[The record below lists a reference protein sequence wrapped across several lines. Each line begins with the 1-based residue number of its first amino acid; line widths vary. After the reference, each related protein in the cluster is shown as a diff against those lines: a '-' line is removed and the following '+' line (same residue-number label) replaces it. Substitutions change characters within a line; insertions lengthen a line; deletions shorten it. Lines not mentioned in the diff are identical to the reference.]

1 MSKVGKA
8 PIEIPEEVEVT
19 VRDGTVQVKGNN
31 GLEFTQE
38 YDSDFV
44 AVDIDDDHVVVKRKG
59 DRKEYREKH
68 GLYRSLV
75 ANMIEGLVNPF
86 EKSLVLEGLGYRVRE
101 QGNDLVFELGY
112 SHPIKYELPE
122 HIEAEVQDNDQV
134 TIKGPDKQEVG
145 QVAADIRSLRPPEPY
160 KGKGIRYK
168 GEEIIRKE
176 GKLSGGEEA
185 EIGSS

>member
-8 PIEIPEEVEVT
+8 PIDIPEGVELSLEE
-19 VRDGTVQVKGNN
+19 GTVTAKNED

-38 YDSDFV
+38 YDRGFV
-44 AVDIDDDHVVVKRKG
+44 TAEIDDGQLVMKRKAN
-59 DRKEYREKH
+59 RKEYKEKH

-75 ANMIEGLVNPF
+75 ANMLEGLVEPF
-86 EKSLVLEGLGYRVRE
+86 EKNLVLEGLGYRVRK

-112 SHPIKYELPE
+112 SHPIEYPLPE
-122 HIEAEVQDNDQV
+122 NIDAEVEDNDQL

-145 QVAADIRSLRPPEPY
+145 QVAADIKSLRPPEPY
-160 KGKGIRYK
+160 KGKGIKYK

-185 EIGSS
+185 EIG

>member
-8 PIEIPEEVEVT
+8 PIEIPEGVELSLGDRTVT
-19 VRDGTVQVKGNN
+19 ARDGD

-38 YDSDFV
+38 FDPDFV
-44 AVDIDDDHVVVKRKG
+44 TVETKEDKLVMKRKA
-59 DRKEYREKH
+59 DSKEYKEKH

-75 ANMIEGLVNPF
+75 ANMIEGLVEPF
-86 EKSLVLEGLGYRVRE
+86 EKTLVLEGLGYRVRK
-101 QGNDLVFELGY
+101 QGKDLVFELGY
-112 SHPIKYELPE
+112 SHPIEYDLPKD
-122 HIEAEVQDNDQV
+122 IEAEVEDNDQV
-134 TIKGPDKQEVG
+134 TIMGPEKQKVG

-160 KGKGIRYK
+160 KGKGIKYK

-185 EIGSS
+185 EIG

>member
-8 PIEIPEEVEVT
+8 PITIPESVDLTVE
-19 VRDGTVQVKGNN
+19 DGMVKARNED

-38 YDSDFV
+38 YDPNFV
-44 AVDIDDDHVVVKRKG
+44 TAEIKDNELIMRRKA
-59 DRKEYREKH
+59 DRKEYKEKH

-75 ANMIEGLVNPF
+75 ANMVEGLVNPF
-86 EKSLVLEGLGYRVRE
+86 DKTLVLEGLGYRVRK
-101 QGNDLVFELGY
+101 QGGDLVFDLGY
-112 SHPIKYELPE
+112 SHPIEYPLPE
-122 HIEAEVQDNDQV
+122 DISAEVEDNDQV

-145 QVAADIRSLRPPEPY
+145 QVAADIKSLRPPEPY
-160 KGKGIRYK
+160 KGKGIKYK

-185 EIGSS
+185 EIG

>member
-8 PIEIPEEVEVT
+8 PIDIPEGVELSLGE
-19 VRDGTVQVKGNN
+19 GTVTARGEG

-38 YDSDFV
+38 YDADYV
-44 AVDIDDDHVVVKRKG
+44 TAEIKDDKIMIKRKA
-59 DRKEYREKH
+59 DKKEYKEKH

-75 ANMIEGLVNPF
+75 ANMIEGLVNPYKK
-86 EKSLVLEGLGYRVRE
+86 ELVMEGLGYRVRK
-101 QGNDLVFELGY
+101 QGGDLVFELGY
-112 SHPIKYELPE
+112 SHPINYPLPE
-122 HIEAEVQDNDQV
+122 NIEAEVENNAQI

-160 KGKGIRYK
+160 KGKGIKYK

-185 EIGSS
+185 EIG

>member
-8 PIEIPEEVEVT
+8 PIDIPEGVELAVEDGAVT
-19 VRDGTVQVKGNN
+19 AKGQN

-44 AVDIDDDHVVVKRKG
+44 TAELKDDKLVMRRKS
-59 DRKEYREKH
+59 DKKEYKEKH

-86 EKSLVLEGLGYRVRE
+86 EKTLVLEGLGYRVRE
-101 QGNDLVFELGY
+101 QGRKLIFELGY
-112 SHPIKYELPE
+112 SHPIEYPLPE
-122 HIEAEVQDNDQV
+122 NIEAEVEDNDQV
-134 TIKGPDKQEVG
+134 TIKGPEKQVVG
-145 QVAADIRSLRPPEPY
+145 QVAADIKSLRPPEPY

-185 EIGSS
+185 EIG

>member
-8 PIEIPEEVEVT
+8 PIEIPEEVELELE
-19 VRDGTVQVKGNN
+19 DGTVTARGEN

-38 YDSDFV
+38 YDPDFV
-44 AVDIDDDHVVVKRKG
+44 TAEIEEDELVMGRKA
-59 DRKEYREKH
+59 DSKEYKEKH

-75 ANMIEGLVNPF
+75 ANMIEGLVEPF
-86 EKSLVLEGLGYRVRE
+86 EKTLVLEGLGYQVRE
-101 QGNDLVFELGY
+101 KGTDLVFELGY
-112 SHPIKYELPE
+112 SHPIEYDLPE
-122 HIEAEVQDNDQV
+122 NIEAEVEDNDQV
-134 TIKGPDKQEVG
+134 TVKGPEKEEVG

-160 KGKGIRYK
+160 KGKGIKYK

-185 EIGSS
+185 EIG

>member
-8 PIEIPEEVEVT
+8 PIDIPEEVELSLGE
-19 VRDGTVQVKGNN
+19 GTVTAKNEA

-38 YDSDFV
+38 YDPDFV
-44 AVDIDDDHVVVKRKG
+44 TAEIDDGKLVMKRKAN
-59 DRKEYREKH
+59 RKEYKEKH

-75 ANMIEGLVNPF
+75 ANMLEGLVEPF
-86 EKSLVLEGLGYRVRE
+86 EKTLVLEGLGYRVRK

-112 SHPIKYELPE
+112 SHPINYPLPD
-122 HIEAEVQDNDQV
+122 HIEAEVEDNDQL
-134 TIKGPDKQEVG
+134 TIRGPDKHQVG
-145 QVAADIRSLRPPEPY
+145 QVAADIKSLRPPEPY
-160 KGKGIRYK
+160 KGKGIKYK

-185 EIGSS
+185 EIG

>member
-8 PIEIPEEVEVT
+8 PIDIPEGIELSLD
-19 VRDGTVQVKGNN
+19 DGTVTAKNED

-38 YDSDFV
+38 YDRGFV
-44 AVDIDDDHVVVKRKG
+44 TAEIDNDQLVMKRKAN
-59 DRKEYREKH
+59 RKEYKEKH

-75 ANMIEGLVNPF
+75 ANMLEGLVEPF
-86 EKSLVLEGLGYRVRE
+86 EKNLVLEGLGYRVRE

-112 SHPIKYELPE
+112 SHPIEYPLPE
-122 HIEAEVQDNDQV
+122 NIDAEVEDNDQL

-145 QVAADIRSLRPPEPY
+145 QVAADIKSLRPPEPY
-160 KGKGIRYK
+160 KGKGIKYK

-185 EIGSS
+185 EIG

>member
-8 PIEIPEEVEVT
+8 PIDIPEGVKLTVEDGVVT
-19 VRDGTVQVKGNN
+19 AKGKK

-38 YDSDFV
+38 FDTDFV
-44 AVDIDDDHVVVKRKG
+44 TAEIKDNKLVMRRKA
-59 DRKEYREKH
+59 DRKEYKEMH

-75 ANMIEGLVNPF
+75 ANMVEGLVNPF
-86 EKSLVLEGLGYRVRE
+86 EKTLVLEGLGYRVRE
-101 QGNDLVFELGY
+101 QGKNLVFELGY
-112 SHPIKYELPE
+112 SHPIEYPLPE
-122 HIEAEVQDNDQV
+122 NIEADVEDNDQV
-134 TIKGPDKQEVG
+134 TIKGPNKQVVG
-145 QVAADIRSLRPPEPY
+145 QVAADIKSLRPPEPY

-185 EIGSS
+185 EIG